1 MNLPPIHPM
10 LVHFPIALILTALA
24 LDVLGMLFKS
34 ERIRAAVLPV
44 LALAVLGAIAAIA
57 AGLYAE
63 SQLKAVTDEING
75 LIGTHETMA
84 LSTLGAATLALI
96 FRALA
101 EYRKSIEGIPGQ
113 ISFIF
118 LLIATLLVGVT
129 GYFGGELVFSH
140 GAGTAFY
147 EKVYKLSPSQSQT
160 PSNEQNQGQTP
171 AYHGEDH
178 PTDWH

>member
-1 MNLPPIHPM
+1 MV
-10 LVHFPIALILTALA
+10 VHFPIALILTALA
-24 LDVLGMLFKS
+24 LDVIGMLFKS

-44 LALAVLGAIAAIA
+44 LVLAALGALAAIGA
-57 AGLYAE
+57 GFLAE
-63 SQLKAVTDEING
+63 SQLKVTTDEING
-75 LIGTHETMA
+75 LLETHCDLA
-84 LSTLGAATLALI
+84 FSTLAAAVLALI

-101 EYRKSIEGIPGQ
+101 EYRKSIEGILGQ
-113 ISFIF
+113 ISFIL

-147 EKVYKLSPSQSQT
+147 EKVYRMSPSQSQT
-160 PSNEQNQGQTP
+160 PSDEQNQGQTP